1 MGKGSKKSK
10 VETELDRYSKNY
22 KSWKDVYCPALET
35 KVYFTNK
42 GWEHLFEGKKRSRVE
57 VLERVRLLPF
67 AKKLLEITTTVQNK
81 RFQDFH
87 QHYTF
92 TAFTEGVKGTKIE
105 VVVVEDRKK
114 VYFLSVYKV

>member
-1 MGKGSKKSK
+1 VGKGSKRSK
-10 VETELDRYSKNY
+10 IEIELNRYSKNY
-22 KSWKDVYCPALET
+22 KSWGNVYCPALKT
-35 KVYFTNK
+35 KVFFTKK
-42 GWEHLFEGKKRSRVE
+42 GWEHLFVGKRRSRAE

-81 RFQDFH
+81 RFQNFH

-92 TAFTEGVKGTKIE
+92 TAFTEGTKGTKIE

-114 VYFLSVYKV
+114 IYFLSVYKV